1 MKTNFNI
8 QERDVIRVAKRY
20 LGVYYGDQKVKRN
33 IKSLVAEGKTYKDIY
48 QSLVYWYDIKLNL
61 PSKSNGGISIVSY
74 IYSEAMQY
82 FDKKNKIDA
91 NKEKLSELKNY
102 ESETKEVTITS
113 QALKK
118 PKSIKLFDLE

>member
-1 MKTNFNI
+1 M
-8 QERDVIRVAKRY
+8 
-20 LGVYYGDQKVKRN
+20 
-33 IKSLVAEGKTYKDIY
+33 VAEGKTYKDIY

-82 FDKKNKIDA
+82 FDKKDKIDA